1 MAKKAIR
8 IRAREMSSMDKGA
21 GKTPKR
27 RRGLQGLLV
36 GVLLLSF
43 VLPAYLLLSSYC
55 AQMRA
60 AEDSTR
66 NLVAMLRVQFNDAL
80 RRTEAKLDAMASKL
94 SREAA
99 TQQALS
105 ECQFDIGVNHN
116 HVNCVDGE
124 GRGTGLFL
132 NQVFGV
138 AVYSSEHIAPQVLS
152 SVGRDYFAA
161 LRDDHSVVLHF
172 ASATTNLSSGED
184 VLLVA
189 RAVRGAEGQ
198 FVAALLSVLDLA
210 VYAEQ
215 LASLP
220 IGNSGFVTLRRRDSH
235 QLVQSWPVIRD
246 ETTSPDHSL
255 ANMPIT
261 KTTGTFS
268 GMANYIASWSLL
280 PDYPLYLVAGLDR
293 PSVLADWNSQTV
305 VASVALAVLIGLGG
319 LLLIRLG
326 RMDGSE
332 CFKRTPND
340 ERTDVIVKDET
351 KDDLAEA
358 APARVDTN
366 ANTSQVRG
374 GDLRFLSV
382 VGHDLRQPIQ
392 AINLFLDAFVRMG
405 LNEEQKKIVHSLS
418 QSVRSLSAM
427 QLSLLDLLKLDADL
441 IQPKIE
447 KVEVDDIFKTVDDE
461 FSALAQ
467 QKNLRFKFFYPFQ
480 SPLLKTDAALLLKVL
495 RHLLDNALNN
505 TLSGGVLVGVRVRGK
520 FGLIQVWD
528 TGSGID
534 TAIGGSIFEG
544 RFQAE
549 TRARRSATGLG
560 IGLSIA
566 RRMARLIG
574 GELTYRSKLGKGS
587 VFEITVPLDEGLSEL
602 PRGGNVEGNTSA
614 VEIVE
619 RDPSRFANWRVV
631 VVEDD
636 PVLAMSIQLSLES
649 TGIGVQ
655 LFSSAEA
662 ALASPT
668 VLGADFYISDFILP
682 GMSGAEMLGLIQSRS
697 SRPINAL
704 LMTGE
709 ADSDRICRMQKLGWR
724 VLQKPAGLDS
734 LLATMRDIVDAREA
748 SQTVV
753 AKGLDQRKG

>member
-1 MAKKAIR
+1 M
-8 IRAREMSSMDKGA
+8 
-21 GKTPKR
+21 
-27 RRGLQGLLV
+27 
-36 GVLLLSF
+36 
-43 VLPAYLLLSSYC
+43 
-55 AQMRA
+55 
-60 AEDSTR
+60 
-66 NLVAMLRVQFNDAL
+66 
-80 RRTEAKLDAMASKL
+80 
-94 SREAA
+94 
-99 TQQALS
+99 
-105 ECQFDIGVNHN
+105 
-116 HVNCVDGE
+116 
-124 GRGTGLFL
+124 
-132 NQVFGV
+132 
-138 AVYSSEHIAPQVLS
+138 
-152 SVGRDYFAA
+152 
-161 LRDDHSVVLHF
+161 
-172 ASATTNLSSGED
+172 
-184 VLLVA
+184 
-189 RAVRGAEGQ
+189 
-198 FVAALLSVLDLA
+198 
-210 VYAEQ
+210 
-215 LASLP
+215 
-220 IGNSGFVTLRRRDSH
+220 
-235 QLVQSWPVIRD
+235 
-246 ETTSPDHSL
+246 
-255 ANMPIT
+255 
-261 KTTGTFS
+261 
-268 GMANYIASWSLL
+268 
-280 PDYPLYLVAGLDR
+280 
-293 PSVLADWNSQTV
+293 
-305 VASVALAVLIGLGG
+305 
-319 LLLIRLG
+319 
-326 RMDGSE
+326 
-332 CFKRTPND
+332 
-340 ERTDVIVKDET
+340 
-351 KDDLAEA
+351 
-358 APARVDTN
+358 
-366 ANTSQVRG
+366 RG

-505 TLSGGVLVGVRVRGK
+505 TISGGVLVGVRVRGK

-534 TAIGGSIFEG
+534 PSIGGSIFEG
-544 RFQAE
+544 HFQAE

-574 GELTYRSKLGKGS
+574 GELTYRSTLGKGS

-602 PRGGNVEGNTSA
+602 PRGGNVEGNTSG

-748 SQTVV
+748 S
-753 AKGLDQRKG
+753 